1 MPRPRSKPLQTS
13 EFHILLA
20 LADSERHGY
29 GIMQEV
35 ESCSQG
41 AIRLG
46 PGTLYGAI
54 KRLLD
59 ARLIE
64 ESARRPAAKD
74 DDERRRCYYRL
85 TTAGRGA
92 ARTEAERLADL
103 VRVAHAKR
111 LVALP
116 QLAIEGATK

>member
-1 MPRPRSKPLQTS
+1 
-13 EFHILLA
+13 LA
-20 LADSERHGY
+20 LADGERHGY

-46 PGTLYGAI
+46 PGTFYGAI
-54 KRLLD
+54 KRLMD
-59 ARLIE
+59 GGLIE
-64 ESARRPAAKD
+64 ESARRPAARD

-85 TTAGRGA
+85 TAAGRSA
-92 ARTEAERLADL
+92 ARAEAERLADL

-111 LVALP
+111 LVAGTK
-116 QLAIEGATK
+116 LAIDGAAT